1 LIKYRKILT
10 MLKEMYSAY
19 LTMIEMLKDREY
31 NVPDHYNDIDF
42 VLFKE
47 LYNNDKLD
55 IYLETNIKSIFVKM
69 LFISKIR
76 ASKLEFYIKEI
87 TKRFSPS
94 VIVFICPFSPT
105 ASINNVIKK
114 FPHIQI
120 FHSKKLIINITK
132 HEFVPPHIKIS
143 DDKKE
148 ILIKKYTLNSF
159 PIIKL
164 NDPVVK
170 YYNFQKGDILRI
182 IRNNLNSGYSEYYRL
197 VA

>member
-1 LIKYRKILT
+1 

-19 LTMIEMLKDREY
+19 LTIIEMLKDRGY

-55 IYLETNIKSIFVKM
+55 IYLETNIKSIFVKL

-87 TKRFSPS
+87 TKRFNPS
-94 VIVFICPFSPT
+94 VIVFVLPFAPT
-105 ASINNVIKK
+105 ASISGVVTKYPN
-114 FPHIQI
+114 IQL
-120 FHSKKLIINITK
+120 FHSKQLIINITK

-143 DDKKE
+143 DDEKD
-148 ILIKKYTLNSF
+148 ILIKKYSLNSF
-159 PIIKL
+159 PIINL
-164 NDPVVK
+164 DDPVVQ

-182 IRNNLNSGYSEYYRL
+182 IRSNLNSGYSEYYRL
-197 VA
+197 VT